1 MDVVKLRGRC
11 QNWVESGR
19 GCEEF
24 LMFGVSGQINV
35 CAPRLLTKLGEC
47 CTEIAHEIPP
57 AIGRVCICSEEV
69 LIADLNP
76 LKFVWLG
83 VSQGSAKRS

>member
-24 LMFGVSGQINV
+24 LVFGVSGQTNV
-35 CAPRLLTKLGEC
+35 CM
-47 CTEIAHEIPP
+47 CTEVTHEV
-57 AIGRVCICSEEV
+57 GGM
-69 LIADLNP
+69 LH
-76 LKFVWLG
+76 
-83 VSQGSAKRS
+83 